1 MCVKC
6 DYKLKYKQG
15 KKFTSYIPL
24 HGHSTYSQGDG
35 VTKIEDIMTRAKEV
49 GADGISLTEHGNMSS
64 FYKFYK
70 HAKEAGINPIVG
82 CELYTN
88 DLYHNDNAKF
98 LDLKRGT
105 AEVIGDA
112 GEHLDKSAAANNHTL
127 VYAKNYDG
135 VKNLLNISNESFDH
149 YYRKPLSSMEKVYN
163 GLNENN
169 IITTGCLQSKW
180 NQYILSGNKTH

>member
-15 KKFTSYIPL
+15 NKFTSYIPL

-49 GADGISLTEHGNMSS
+49 GAKGISLTEHGNMSS

-70 HAKEAGINPIVG
+70 HAMETGINPIIG

-88 DLYHNDNAKF
+88 DLYHDKRLTNINTRTGNKF
-98 LDLKRGT
+98 NQLGRNNRRTGRTGRTGKS
-105 AEVIGDA
+105 IG
-112 GEHLDKSAAANNHTL
+112 
-127 VYAKNYDG
+127 NYIRYG
-135 VKNLLNISNESFDH
+135 NISIGIKFYN
-149 YYRKPLSSMEKVYN
+149 YISSPYN
-163 GLNENN
+163 
-169 IITTGCLQSKW
+169 IAIR
-180 NQYILSGNKTH
+180 I